1 MDFMMR
7 KFLRHILAATI
18 LVAGSTHTVV
28 AQNPPRLVV
37 NIVVSSRG
45 ANDVEQYEDNFTST
59 GFRRLLYG
67 GQRFTNATYDYM
79 QTSTPVSLATL
90 TTGAMP
96 SIHGVVGERWFDYV
110 DNSHITLIDDEQ
122 EHSVNYSSGTGNY
135 SPRNLIAET
144 LSDAL
149 ARQSVNSRIATI
161 AVDPLSAIVMAGHSG
176 EVYWMES
183 VQTDWTTSSYYTETL
198 PEWVAQYNEKDK
210 NQDYSI
216 KRWTALLPYDS
227 YRNSQVSVIE
237 GLQSKTNKQIVHVLD
252 NELPK
257 EMMDNIHYQMCY
269 TPAGNSA
276 TLAFARELISKN
288 EMGKDDVP
296 DMINIVLD
304 APRMISSRFGPES
317 VQYQD
322 MIYPLDRDLEEFFT
336 FLATQVKESRQLM
349 VILTS
354 DHGTSPSY
362 NDPKRKSERFN
373 VRQAEVITNAFIGSM
388 HGNGEWVLGCID
400 HSMYLNHNL
409 IIDKG
414 LSLSDIQNDVATFV
428 MQLRGVSQAITAQAL
443 RSSYFGGGYGRKI
456 QNGYYA
462 RRSGDVVINLMPG
475 WIDESEGVR
484 SSSGSMYRYDSHV
497 PLIIYGGNTKAVV
510 RDEAFDMTSLAAT
523 EAYILGIAAPSAAEG
538 NKTTIIYE

>member
-1 MDFMMR
+1 
-7 KFLRHILAATI
+7 
-18 LVAGSTHTVV
+18 
-28 AQNPPRLVV
+28 
-37 NIVVSSRG
+37 
-45 ANDVEQYEDNFTST
+45 
-59 GFRRLLYG
+59 
-67 GQRFTNATYDYM
+67 
-79 QTSTPVSLATL
+79 
-90 TTGAMP
+90 
-96 SIHGVVGERWFDYV
+96 
-110 DNSHITLIDDEQ
+110 
-122 EHSVNYSSGTGNY
+122 
-135 SPRNLIAET
+135 
-144 LSDAL
+144 
-149 ARQSVNSRIATI
+149 
-161 AVDPLSAIVMAGHSG
+161 
-176 EVYWMES
+176 MES

-252 NELPK
+252 SELPK
-257 EMMDNIHYQMCY
+257 ELMDDIHYQMCY

-304 APRMISSRFGPES
+304 TPRMISSRFGPES
-317 VQYQD
+317 VEYED
-322 MIYPLDRDLEEFFT
+322 MIYRLDRDLEEFFT

-349 VILTS
+349 IVLTS

-362 NDPKRKSERFN
+362 NNPKRKNERFN

-414 LSLSDIQNDVATFV
+414 LSLSAIQNDVATFV
-428 MQLRGVSQAITAQAL
+428 MQLRGVSQAITAEAL

-510 RDEAFDMTSLAAT
+510 REEAFDMTSLAAT